1 MKKGLVRGG
10 GVCVFACAVAFGQGT
25 ASFEVASV
33 KVSPPVS
40 ETARVYFGPPR
51 GGPGT
56 DDPGQITW
64 TYALLKAVLMTAYD
78 VKAYQVSGPA
88 WLTTERYDITA
99 KVPAGA
105 TKEQVRSMWQR
116 LLAERFGMALHVESR
131 EMPVEELVVAK
142 GGLRMKETAQ
152 DFSAPLPEGPPQVKN
167 GELVSP
173 GVVVS
178 IYPGPPPKAHAMG
191 RAQPISQLTA
201 MLSSQINRPV
211 LDKTGLTGKYD
222 FTLDYAPGGV
232 PLPAPPAAGDGA
244 SDPVPDLAAAVQQEL
259 GLRLVAARAKID
271 VMVID
276 KAEKV
281 PTSN

>member
-1 MKKGLVRGG
+1 
-10 GVCVFACAVAFGQGT
+10 
-25 ASFEVASV
+25 
-33 KVSPPVS
+33 
-40 ETARVYFGPPR
+40 
-51 GGPGT
+51 
-56 DDPGQITW
+56 
-64 TYALLKAVLMTAYD
+64 
-78 VKAYQVSGPA
+78 
-88 WLTTERYDITA
+88 
-99 KVPAGA
+99 
-105 TKEQVRSMWQR
+105 MWQR

-178 IYPGPPPKAHAMG
+178 IYPGPPPKAHTVA

-232 PLPAPPAAGDGA
+232 PLRRLPPPAMAQA
-244 SDPVPDLAAAVQQEL
+244 IPCPISR
-259 GLRLVAARAKID
+259 LRCSRNSA
-271 VMVID
+271 
-276 KAEKV
+276 
-281 PTSN
+281 